1 MYIISSSMQNKVEI
15 IIRRF
20 AIHDDERI
28 IVPEDA
34 LGHEKYF
41 QTKCNETA
49 NQIQDADLKACVQQM
64 AQKHQQIFQSFY
76 GLL

>member
-1 MYIISSSMQNKVEI
+1 MTTKELLYV
-15 IIRRF
+15 
-20 AIHDDERI
+20 
-28 IVPEDA
+28 EDA

-41 QTKCNETA
+41 QTKCKETA
-49 NQIQDADLKACVQQM
+49 SQIQDTELKNYVEQM

>member
-1 MYIISSSMQNKVEI
+1 MTNKELLYV
-15 IIRRF
+15 
-20 AIHDDERI
+20 
-28 IVPEDA
+28 EDA
-34 LGHEKYF
+34 LGHEQYF

-49 NQIQDADLKACVQQM
+49 SQLLDADLKTCVQQM